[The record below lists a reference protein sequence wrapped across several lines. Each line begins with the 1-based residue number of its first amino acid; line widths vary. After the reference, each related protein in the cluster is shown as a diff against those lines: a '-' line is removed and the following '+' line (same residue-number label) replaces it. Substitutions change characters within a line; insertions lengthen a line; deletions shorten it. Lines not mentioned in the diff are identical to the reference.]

1 MTSKQKMLVGALVTF
16 IGGCALGMAIG
27 GYQGFRLGT
36 SLLINEGLSKDARE
50 VEARIAVLR
59 QLRAGKQDE
68 AIERLETGLADTLVR
83 FDPAE
88 PYAGLEAPTVAA
100 VRKAIDEAR
109 AYRSAHPRQQRTFR
123 DEMVEKLFARDL
135 YK

>member
-1 MTSKQKMLVGALVTF
+1 MVIGAVITFLVGCA
-16 IGGCALGMAIG
+16 IGLSIG

-36 SLLINEGLSKDARE
+36 SLLINEGLSRDARE
-50 VEARIAVLR
+50 VEARIAILR

-68 AIERLETGLADTLVR
+68 AIERIETGLADTLVR

-109 AYRSAHPRQQRTFR
+109 AYRSAHPRQHRTFR
-123 DEMVEKLFARDL
+123 DEMVDRLFAREL